1 VTATYSSKKPVSL
14 KAINAWNQEY
24 RWTRAYLDD
33 KNRAVLQMD
42 MNSEGGIGKENLQIM
57 LNTFFSIAE
66 DFSVASKAAPAK

>member
-1 VTATYSSKKPVSL
+1 
-14 KAINAWNQEY
+14 
-24 RWTRAYLDD
+24 
-33 KNRAVLQMD
+33 MD